1 MCILWFRE
9 TKLAVTLQSHFRRE
23 HKRASP
29 DHKSINFCLC
39 KDVEKTIWCE
49 ILSIQCSPRH
59 KSGPYRGILIL
70 GGKKKKSVYNHC
82 AANLSCNCNKIFF
95 SQNFCNNFMDTLY
108 YFLGKSN
115 VSIRKCKLSLLFFIQ
130 NWYLCYSPMLFST
143 HFSPSISHI
152 YYYLDCYSTRV
163 FRF

>member
-70 GGKKKKSVYNHC
+70 GGKKNRCTIIV
-82 AANLSCNCNKIFF
+82 LQIFLVIVIRFFFHRIFVITLWTPCIIFQGNQMSASENASFLCF
-95 SQNFCNNFMDTLY
+95 SLYKTGIFVTVQCYFQLTFPPAFLIFIIIWIVTL
-108 YFLGKSN
+108 
-115 VSIRKCKLSLLFFIQ
+115 Q
-130 NWYLCYSPMLFST
+130 EYSDFK
-143 HFSPSISHI
+143 
-152 YYYLDCYSTRV
+152 
-163 FRF
+163 